1 MLECMVSIL
10 NTSGIQYCNEVK
22 CKLGYVT
29 LFILIL
35 DIYWICTLKQLQLGF
50 VHFLIATQTI
60 AHSCD

>member
-1 MLECMVSIL
+1 MWSM
-10 NTSGIQYCNEVK
+10 YCNEVK

-29 LFILIL
+29 SFILIL
-35 DIYWICTLKQLQLGF
+35 DIYWICTLKQLQIGF